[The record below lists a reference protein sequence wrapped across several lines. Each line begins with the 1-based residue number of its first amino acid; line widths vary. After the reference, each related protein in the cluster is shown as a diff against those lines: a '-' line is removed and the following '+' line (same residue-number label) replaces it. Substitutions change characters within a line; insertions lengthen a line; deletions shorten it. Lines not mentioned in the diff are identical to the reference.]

1 MILTVSF
8 DDKTYDLDV
17 PEKLIAD
24 AQDFYSKMNKDMD
37 QGWQV
42 SREWIDNPNVKQRC
56 QIVADKILNAF
67 HDENEQLVLLMA
79 GYILSQMNGV
89 LQISIDTTGDIT
101 QTEFNLK
108 SE

>member
-67 HDENEQLVLLMA
+67 HDENEQVILLMA
-79 GYILSQMNGV
+79 GYILKQLPKIRNV
-89 LQISIDTTGDIT
+89 EISTDGNIS
-101 QTEFNLK
+101 QTEFY
-108 SE
+108 